1 MITKQLF
8 RNKQKGKIG
17 GVCAGLGEYFEVDIT
32 LIRALFLVALLGFGS
47 GFLMYVI
54 LWIVLPERSQTFQ
67 QNNSN
72 ETFES
77 KESSGGA
84 SRGSYGDFSTGSE
97 GFGGFGSAFP
107 KETKL
112 KKENVIGALVLIT
125 LGVIFLADE
134 FIPWIS
140 FQKLWPLILIAIGIG
155 MLYTNTKKNQN

>member
-1 MITKQLF
+1 MAQGI
-8 RNKQKGKIG
+8 IG

-47 GFLMYVI
+47 GFLMYII

-67 QNNSN
+67 ENNSN
-72 ETFES
+72 ETFEAN
-77 KESSGGA
+77 ESTVS
-84 SRGSYGDFSTGSE
+84 
-97 GFGGFGSAFP
+97 P
-107 KETKL
+107 KEIKL

-140 FQKLWPLILIAIGIG
+140 FQKLWPLILISIGIG

>member
-1 MITKQLF
+1 MIAKQLF
-8 RNKQKGKIG
+8 RNEQKGKIG

-67 QNNSN
+67 ESNIN
-72 ETFES
+72 ETFE
-77 KESSGGA
+77 A
-84 SRGSYGDFSTGSE
+84 NQSTV
-97 GFGGFGSAFP
+97 FP
-107 KETKL
+107 KESKL

-140 FQKLWPLILIAIGIG
+140 FQKLWPLILISIGIG
-155 MLYTNTKKNQN
+155 MLYTNAKKNQN

>member
-1 MITKQLF
+1 MNTKQLF

-47 GFLMYVI
+47 GFLMYII

-67 QNNSN
+67 ENNSN
-72 ETFES
+72 ETFEAN
-77 KESSGGA
+77 ESTVS
-84 SRGSYGDFSTGSE
+84 
-97 GFGGFGSAFP
+97 P
-107 KETKL
+107 KEIKL

-140 FQKLWPLILIAIGIG
+140 FQKLWPLILISIGIG
-155 MLYTNTKKNQN
+155 MLYTNAKKNQN

>member
-1 MITKQLF
+1 MNTKQLF

-47 GFLMYVI
+47 GFLMYII

-67 QNNSN
+67 ENNSN
-72 ETFES
+72 ETFEAN
-77 KESSGGA
+77 ESTVS
-84 SRGSYGDFSTGSE
+84 
-97 GFGGFGSAFP
+97 P
-107 KETKL
+107 KEIKL

-140 FQKLWPLILIAIGIG
+140 FQKLWPLILISIGIG
-155 MLYTNTKKNQN
+155 MLYTNSKKNKN

>member
-1 MITKQLF
+1 MIAKQLF

-67 QNNSN
+67 ENNSN
-72 ETFES
+72 ETFE
-77 KESSGGA
+77 A
-84 SRGSYGDFSTGSE
+84 NQSTV
-97 GFGGFGSAFP
+97 FP
-107 KETKL
+107 KESKL

-140 FQKLWPLILIAIGIG
+140 FQKLWPLILISIGIG
-155 MLYTNTKKNQN
+155 MLYTNAKKNQN

>member
-1 MITKQLF
+1 MIAKQLF

-47 GFLMYVI
+47 GFLMYII

-67 QNNSN
+67 ENNSN
-72 ETFES
+72 ETFEAN
-77 KESSGGA
+77 ESTVS
-84 SRGSYGDFSTGSE
+84 
-97 GFGGFGSAFP
+97 P
-107 KETKL
+107 KEIKL

-140 FQKLWPLILIAIGIG
+140 FQKLWPLILISIGIG
-155 MLYTNTKKNQN
+155 MLYTNAKKNQN